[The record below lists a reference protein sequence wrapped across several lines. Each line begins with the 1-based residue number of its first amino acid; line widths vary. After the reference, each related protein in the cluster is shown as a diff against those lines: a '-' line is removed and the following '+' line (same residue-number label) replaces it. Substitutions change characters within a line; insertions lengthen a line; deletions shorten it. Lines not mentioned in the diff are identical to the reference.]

1 MDCKV
6 QLKNVERSDE
16 KSLVRFEIEHEAVGK
31 LEIGINVETMSG
43 HQAAEQGRQKLRDFA
58 ESLARAAE
66 NLKPHV

>member
-6 QLKNVERSDE
+6 ELKSVERAGE
-16 KSLVRFEIEHEAVGK
+16 KTLVRFDVEHEAVGK
-31 LEIGINVETMSG
+31 LEVGITVEAMSG

-66 NLKPHV
+66 DLKPHV